1 VVEPLLAA
9 LLVTLLLSLTLAPV
23 RRALSE
29 VAGDVSRRYQEARSA
44 SQRAESLLRS
54 VLTSDE
60 YARLTE
66 CGYLDVRSPSRPHR
80 VYRVPRD
87 GGIVV
92 MRESGRSVGGL
103 CVQAIQPVPAADT
116 VAMHKLMIEGAED
129 LYLQTANHLSVGAL
143 SRYGLGVLYER

>member
-1 VVEPLLAA
+1 MVEPLLAA
-9 LLVTLLLSLTLAPV
+9 LVVVLLLSLTLPPL
-23 RRALSE
+23 RRALCRA
-29 VAGDVSRRYQEARSA
+29 AGEVSRRYQEARTA
-44 SQRAESLLRS
+44 SQRAEALLRG

-60 YARLTE
+60 YSRLAE
-66 CGYLDVRSPSRPHR
+66 FGYLDVRSPSRPSR
-80 VYRVPRD
+80 IYRVPRD

-92 MRESGRSVGGL
+92 MRENGRAIGGL
-103 CVQAIQPVPAADT
+103 CVQSVQPVPVADT